1 MFLGLTNSATEI
13 LRDRPILRRE
23 RNCRPN
29 PLLYVTAKF
38 GALGLVAAAQCLA
51 YTAIGHTI
59 LEIKGTILSQWLWM
73 TLTACTGT
81 GLALLV
87 SSLVRTERA
96 ALTAVPLLL
105 VPQMLLAGALV
116 PFREMN
122 RGLFE
127 NSGVERERGG
137 TPVPSRFM
145 PLRHAYEAM
154 VVTQATRN
162 PYEIE
167 RIRIQRRVDAIKEV
181 KETLEPAVAE
191 RLQLMLE
198 ALVKLGAADA
208 TSTADARELA
218 ERITNLARGGTR
230 LEIESIRVQSS
241 DPKAR
246 PISEFFVNNRIDLLV
261 REAETFRVDYRNA
274 DGTRNIFLG
283 LKKPLGNDWLETL
296 DYDAI
301 LLILVMIVSGGLTA
315 AVLGIQNRRT
325 R

>member
-1 MFLGLTNSATEI
+1 
-13 LRDRPILRRE
+13 
-23 RNCRPN
+23 
-29 PLLYVTAKF
+29 
-38 GALGLVAAAQCLA
+38 
-51 YTAIGHTI
+51 
-59 LEIKGTILSQWLWM
+59 M

-87 SSLVRTERA
+87 SSLVKTERA

-127 NSGVERERGG
+127 NSGIERERGG

-145 PLRHAYEAM
+145 PLRHAYEGM
-154 VVTQATRN
+154 IVTQATRN

-167 RIRIQRRVDAIKEV
+167 RVRIQRRVDAIKDMPS
-181 KETLEPAVAE
+181 TLEPAVAE

-198 ALVKLGAADA
+198 ALVKLGAAEA
-208 TSTADARELA
+208 TNPNDARELA
-218 ERITNLARGGTR
+218 ERLTDLARGGTR
-230 LEIESIRVQSS
+230 LQIDSLKVQSK
-241 DPKAR
+241 DALAR

-261 REAETFRVDYRNA
+261 REAETFRVDYRNE
-274 DGTRNIFLG
+274 DEPRNIFLG
-283 LKKPLGNDWLETL
+283 LKKPASGDWIDTL
-296 DYDAI
+296 DYDSAI
-301 LLILVMIVSGGLTA
+301 LLLVILGSGLATSL
-315 AVLGIQNRRT
+315 VLGIQNRRT